1 MRKTT
6 ILYNKICV
14 NEKKAVLLPA
24 VCVYERTRTG
34 GLREEAII
42 TTMQK
47 IRNIAIIAHVDHGKT
62 TLVDKMLYT
71 AKVVQESRQEGV
83 ANKELILDNNDL
95 ERERGITILAKNV
108 AINYKGY
115 KINIID
121 TPGHADFGGE
131 VERVLNMADGVL
143 LLVDAFEGAMPQT
156 RFVLQ
161 KALELGLKPIV
172 VINKV
177 DKLNCRPDEV
187 QEEVFDLMCN
197 LNATDDQLDFQTLY
211 GSAKQGWMSTDW
223 KKPTTDL
230 TDLMDAI
237 IEYIPAPEENPG
249 TPQMLVTSLDYN
261 SYVGRIA
268 IGRVHRGEFKDGQA
282 VTLAKVQR
290 DNVQGTKEVTYIKT
304 KIKELHTFQ
313 GMGHVKTDVVKN
325 GDICAMIGIDGFEIG
340 DTICDA
346 EAPEALKPIAI
357 DEPTMSMTFCINDSP
372 FFGQDGKYVTS
383 RHIQDRLN
391 KELEK
396 NLALRVEK
404 GAEESSWRVYGRG
417 VLHLS
422 VLIETMR
429 REGYELQVGQ
439 PQVIVK
445 EINGVKCEP
454 VESLTVN
461 TPEECSGKIIE
472 FVSTHK
478 GEMTKMEM
486 VNDRVHLEFT
496 IPSRGIMG
504 MRTYVMNVSAG
515 EAIMAHRFLEYQ
527 PWKGEIIKRNNGS
540 LIAMEAGTAYAYAL
554 DKLQDRGK
562 FFIDPQEEVYAGQVV
577 GENAKEGD
585 IVINVTKSKKLT
597 NMRSKSADDKAVL
610 PPPIRMSLEEA
621 LEYIKED
628 EYVEVTPH
636 AMRIRKIILDELER
650 KRAGRA

>member
-1 MRKTT
+1 
-6 ILYNKICV
+6 
-14 NEKKAVLLPA
+14 
-24 VCVYERTRTG
+24 
-34 GLREEAII
+34 
-42 TTMQK
+42 MQK

-71 AKVVQESRQEGV
+71 AQVVKESRQEGV
-83 ANKELILDNNDL
+83 ENKELILDNNDL

-108 AINYKGY
+108 AIEYKGY

-143 LLVDAFEGAMPQT
+143 LLVDAFEGPMPQT

-161 KALELGLKPIV
+161 KALQMNLKPIV

-187 QEEVFDLMCN
+187 QEAVFDLMIN
-197 LNATDDQLDFQTLY
+197 LDATDEQLDFQTIY
-211 GSAKQGWMSTDW
+211 GSAKNGWMSTDW

-230 TDLMDAI
+230 TALMDAI
-237 IEYIPAPEENPG
+237 IDYIPEPEVLEG
-249 TPQMLVTSLDYN
+249 TPQMLITSLDYN
-261 SYVGRIA
+261 PYVGRIA
-268 IGRVHRGEFKDGQA
+268 VGRVHRGTLKDGQV
-282 VTLAKVQR
+282 VTLAKKDGSKV
-290 DNVQGTKEVTYIKT
+290 KT
-304 KIKELHTFQ
+304 KIKELHTFT
-313 GMGHVKTDVVKN
+313 GMGHSKTNEVKS
-325 GDICAMIGIDGFEIG
+325 GDICALIGIEGFEIG

-346 EAPEALKPIAI
+346 EQPEALKPIAI
-357 DEPTMSMTFCINDSP
+357 DEPTMSMTFTINDSP
-372 FFGQDGKYVTS
+372 FFGKDGKYVTS
-383 RHIQDRLN
+383 RHIHDRLM

-396 NLALRVEK
+396 NLALRVESS
-404 GAEESSWRVYGRG
+404 ENDSSWHVFGRG

-439 PQVIVK
+439 PQVIIK
-445 EINGVKCEP
+445 EIDGVKCEP
-454 VESLTVN
+454 VEQLTVN
-461 TPEECSGKIIE
+461 TPDECSGKIIE
-472 FVSTHK
+472 YVSTHK
-478 GEMTKMEM
+478 GEMTKMDL
-486 VNDRVHLEFT
+486 VNDRVQLEFI
-496 IPSRGIMG
+496 IPSRGIIG

-515 EAIMAHRFLEYQ
+515 EAIMAHRFLEFQ
-527 PWKGEIIKRNNGS
+527 PYKGEIEKRTNGS
-540 LIAMEAGTAYAYAL
+540 LIAMEAGTASAYAL
-554 DKLQDRGK
+554 DKLQDRGR

-585 IVINVTKSKKLT
+585 IVINVIKAKNLT

-610 PPPIRMSLEEA
+610 PPAIRFSLEEA

-636 AMRIRKIILDELER
+636 AMRLRKIILDELER
-650 KRAGRA
+650 KRANR